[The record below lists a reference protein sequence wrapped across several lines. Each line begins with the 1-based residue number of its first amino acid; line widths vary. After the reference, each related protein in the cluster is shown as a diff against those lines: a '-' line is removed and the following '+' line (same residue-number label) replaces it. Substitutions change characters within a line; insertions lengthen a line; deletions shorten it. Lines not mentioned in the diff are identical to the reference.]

1 MRLILVR
8 HPKPN
13 CEAGLCYGRLDL
25 ECNRDALEAAAARLK
40 TLAGGCSIV
49 ACPARRAQ
57 SLARRLGADITLEPR
72 LQELHFGDWEGR
84 RWDDLGR
91 ESIQAWQ
98 RGLPGSAP
106 PNGESLAAMASRCA
120 HWLSSLDPRGPP
132 VLAVTHAGPIRVI
145 RALLS
150 GEPLLTYFNE
160 SVPFAEP
167 IAIEAS
173 SQMPL
178 DFDENVK
185 PDINRGG
192 TEIAAP

>member
-13 CEAGLCYGRLDL
+13 CESGLCYGRLDI
-25 ECNRDALEAAAARLK
+25 ECDSGAAETAAARLK
-40 TLAGGCSIV
+40 TLAAGCSIV
-49 ACPARRAQ
+49 SSPAKRAQ
-57 SLARRLGADITLEPR
+57 GLAQRLGAGIVLEPR

-84 RWDDLGR
+84 LWDDLGR
-91 ESIQAWQ
+91 EPVEAWQ

-120 HWLSSLDPRGPP
+120 DWLGSLDPDGPP

-145 RALLS
+145 RALLG
-150 GEPLLTYFNE
+150 GEPLLTYSGA

-167 IAIEAS
+167 IF
-173 SQMPL
+173 L
-178 DFDENVK
+178 
-185 PDINRGG
+185 
-192 TEIAAP
+192 EIG